1 MSLYIYLAVLIGC
14 LATGF
19 YYRKILSQ
27 GLRLLLWLVLI
38 AAIVEMVG
46 TYHLRFLFITASLIY
61 RIYQPIE
68 YILLAGYF
76 FTIITS
82 PAKRKLIILSIPV
95 VVLVNLLN
103 LFANQQ
109 YKSLGLY
116 AFLLAALLFV
126 IWSIFYFFQLFK
138 SNDGE
143 NPAHIPA
150 FWICTGILFF
160 YAGTFFQMG
169 FTNMIYKH
177 NPDLAKKL
185 YVINHLLNCVL
196 YGMITYGFICQSK
209 YRKL

>member
-1 MSLYIYLAVLIGC
+1 MSLYIYLAVLISC

-38 AAIVEMVG
+38 AAIVEIVG

-68 YILLAGYF
+68 YVLLAGYF

-103 LFANQQ
+103 LFANQYQ
-109 YKSLGLY
+109 SLGLY

>member
-1 MSLYIYLAVLIGC
+1 MA
-14 LATGF
+14 GF
-19 YYRKILSQ
+19 YYRKILPQ
-27 GLRLLLWLVLI
+27 GLLLLVWLVLI
-38 AAIVEMVG
+38 TLIAELMDA
-46 TYHLRFLFITASLIY
+46 YPPKFLFATTNWIY

-68 YILLAGYF
+68 YVLLAGF
-76 FTIITS
+76 FLSVIIS
-82 PAKRKLIILSIPV
+82 SNKKKLIIVSIPIV
-95 VVLVNLLN
+95 VAINLMN
-103 LFANQQ
+103 LFVYQQ
-109 YKSLGLY
+109 YKSLTTY
-116 AFLLAALLFV
+116 AFLLAAFLFTV
-126 IWSIFYFFQLFK
+126 WSIFYFFQLFK